1 MIGIKV
7 GVGQVFVVK
16 LYDIARERLPISES
30 SLTEI
35 FVRATKVF
43 IFFSGVIRQNRLK
56 HRKYRIRRLL
66 ADIRF
71 FGKRLHIA
79 YIFISAIANAFL
91 ETRIYCFR
99 ERRPRPALKYRMP
112 FVSNTRP
119 ARQNVLFGYP
129 YCALYRSATLQ
140 RRKYAFPTSN
150 IRSGAD
156 LRSDRCAH
164 ENFETDC
171 RIVYL
176 Q

>member
-79 YIFISAIANAFL
+79 YIFYICNRECLSGNANIIAFGNAV
-91 ETRIYCFR
+91 R
-99 ERRPRPALKYRMP
+99 
-112 FVSNTRP
+112 
-119 ARQNVLFGYP
+119 VL
-129 YCALYRSATLQ
+129 R
-140 RRKYAFPTSN
+140 
-150 IRSGAD
+150 
-156 LRSDRCAH
+156 
-164 ENFETDC
+164 
-171 RIVYL
+171 
-176 Q
+176 